1 MVRDNIIQLLPS
13 ESSGALALRGFN
25 SILVGPASLIAKR
38 NVSKSARPVHMTSE
52 LPATPYEGMLILLE
66 NDVTVGNVTYS
77 SDLVYEYKSG
87 AWTQYVGTVNG

>member
-1 MVRDNIIQLLPS
+1 
-13 ESSGALALRGFN
+13 
-25 SILVGPASLIAKR
+25 
-38 NVSKSARPVHMTSE
+38 MTSE

-66 NDVTVGNVTYS
+66 NDVTVGGVTYS